1 MTQARDPLAT
11 TRARARVKELDL
23 LELYLVATEVSRIL
37 ISNMRCVL
45 QVTTHIKVSH
55 TQNEHMLISYT
66 HNEHD
71 YVLQVK
77 LDPLD
82 MGVRAGVVE
91 VLLVID
97 TQIIQTHTRCWRS
110 HKLQIHVKY
119 R

>member
-1 MTQARDPLAT
+1 MQTLPYQSIEY
-11 TRARARVKELDL
+11 VI
-23 LELYLVATEVSRIL
+23 V
-37 ISNMRCVL
+37 
-45 QVTTHIKVSH
+45 
-55 TQNEHMLISYT
+55 EHA
-66 HNEHD
+66 
-71 YVLQVK
+71 YVIQVK

-119 R
+119 I

>member
-77 LDPLD
+77 LDPLELD
-82 MGVRAGVVE
+82 PME
-91 VLLVID
+91 LVLVASLDPLELDPLELDPMELVLVASKVS
-97 TQIIQTHTRCWRS
+97 T
-110 HKLQIHVKY
+110 
-119 R
+119 